1 GGPAPVRRLGY
12 LPRRHVVALIQ
23 HARFLAFPSLCEGFG
38 LPVLE
43 AMQLGVPVLTS
54 NTGALAEVSE
64 DAAILVPPLDV
75 GAMAQQIRRLASDSD
90 LCRELAA
97 RGPLQAAK
105 FGFDA
110 YRHRLAAAYCKI
122 GVDIGTAGI

>member
-1 GGPAPVRRLGY
+1 
-12 LPRRHVVALIQ
+12 
-23 HARFLAFPSLCEGFG
+23 
-38 LPVLE
+38 E

-122 GVDIGTAGI
+122 GVDIGTAGIMHAAHSRGAELTSGPKSAALPRHRMKDTAKSSNSVLI